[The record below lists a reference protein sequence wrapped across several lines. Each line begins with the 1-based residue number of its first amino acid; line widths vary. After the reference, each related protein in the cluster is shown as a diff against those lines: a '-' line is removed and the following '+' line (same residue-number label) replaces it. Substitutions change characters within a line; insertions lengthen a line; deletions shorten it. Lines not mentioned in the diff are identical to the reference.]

1 MNRLGIVALTIASLA
16 ACSGLTPTTHPL
28 FIARPAD
35 SVAQN
40 PAAPAVSVEMNN
52 VLLVLPA
59 STGQGCLAGD
69 YVRKGGSIEVHLRN
83 AAGTATC
90 DGAQRP
96 FVTRIG
102 PLPPGSYDVT
112 VTLDGQS
119 LVQATRAVIS

>member
-1 MNRLGIVALTIASLA
+1 MTRLSVIALVITSVA
-16 ACSGLTPTTHPL
+16 ACSGLTPSVHPL

-40 PAAPAVSVEMNN
+40 PASPTVSVEMNN

-83 AAGTATC
+83 ATGAGNCA
-90 DGAQRP
+90 GPLGP

-102 PLPPGSYDVT
+102 PLPPGAYDVT

-119 LVQATRAVIS
+119 LVRATRAVIS

>member
-1 MNRLGIVALTIASLA
+1 MTRLSIVVLSIASLA

-40 PAAPAVSVEMNN
+40 PASPAVTVEMNN
-52 VLLVLPA
+52 VLLVLPG

-83 AAGTATC
+83 AGTATC
-90 DGAQRP
+90 EGQGRP
-96 FVTRIG
+96 FITRIG

-112 VTLDGQS
+112 VTMDGQS
-119 LVQATRAVIS
+119 LVQSTRAVIS

>member
-1 MNRLGIVALTIASLA
+1 MNRLSIIGLSIASLA

-40 PAAPAVSVEMNN
+40 PAAPTLSVEMNN
-52 VLLVLPA
+52 VLLVVPA

-83 AAGTATC
+83 SSGGTSCGAPAG
-90 DGAQRP
+90 P

-102 PLPPGSYDVT
+102 PLPPGAYDVT
-112 VTLDGQS
+112 VTLDGQP
-119 LVQATRAVIS
+119 LVRAERAVVS

>member
-1 MNRLGIVALTIASLA
+1 MNRLSIIGLSIAALA

-40 PAAPAVSVEMNN
+40 PASPALSVEMNN

-69 YVRKGGSIEVHLRN
+69 YVRKGSSIEVHLRN
-83 AAGTATC
+83 ATGAATC
-90 DGAQRP
+90 ASPQRP
-96 FVTRIG
+96 FITRIG
-102 PLPPGSYDVT
+102 PLPPGAYDVT
-112 VTLDGQS
+112 VTLDGQP
-119 LVQATRAVIS
+119 LVRAERAVIS

>member
-1 MNRLGIVALTIASLA
+1 MTRLGVIALVIGSLA
-16 ACSGLTPTTHPL
+16 ACSGLTPSIHPL

-40 PAAPAVSVEMNN
+40 PASPMVSVEMNN

-59 STGQGCLAGD
+59 STGQGCLDGD

-83 AAGTATC
+83 AAGTTTC
-90 DGAQRP
+90 SGSLGP

-102 PLPPGSYDVT
+102 PLPPGAYDVT

-119 LVQATRAVIS
+119 LVRATRAVIS

>member
-1 MNRLGIVALTIASLA
+1 MTRLGAFALVIASVA
-16 ACSGLTPTTHPL
+16 ACSGLTPTIHPL

-40 PAAPAVSVEMNN
+40 PASPTVTVEMNN

-83 AAGTATC
+83 AAGGGTC
-90 DGAQRP
+90 AGPVGP

-102 PLPPGSYDVT
+102 PLPPGAYDVT

-119 LVQATRAVIS
+119 LVRATRAVIS

>member
-1 MNRLGIVALTIASLA
+1 MNRLAIVTLTIASLA

-35 SVAQN
+35 SLAHD
-40 PAAPAVSVEMNN
+40 PASAAVSVEMNN

-59 STGQGCLAGD
+59 STGQGCIAGD

-83 AAGTATC
+83 ATGTGACAGPR
-90 DGAQRP
+90 GP
-96 FVTRIG
+96 YVTRIG
-102 PLPPGSYDVT
+102 PLPPGSYNVT

-119 LVQATRAVIS
+119 LVSATRAVIS

>member
-1 MNRLGIVALTIASLA
+1 MTRLTLVALSIASLA

-40 PAAPAVSVEMNN
+40 PASPSVSVEMNN

-59 STGQGCLAGD
+59 STGQGCIAGD
-69 YVRKGGSIEVHLRN
+69 YVRKGSSIDVHLRN
-83 AAGTATC
+83 ATGAGTC
-90 DGAQRP
+90 SSLSGP
-96 FVTRIG
+96 FITRIG
-102 PLPPGSYDVT
+102 PLPPGTYDVT

-119 LVQATRAVIS
+119 LVGSTRAVIS